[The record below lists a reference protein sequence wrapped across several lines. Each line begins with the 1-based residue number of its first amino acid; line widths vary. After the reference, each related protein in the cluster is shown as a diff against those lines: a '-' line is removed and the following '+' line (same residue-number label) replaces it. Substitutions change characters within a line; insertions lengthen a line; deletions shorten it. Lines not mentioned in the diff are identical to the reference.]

1 MAVYFDFL
9 YPNAVWHDL
18 WGTIQG
24 LLKTL
29 LSYTDR
35 FLHMY
40 MAGRGG
46 GVGPNA
52 YSYSGSKRKTINIF
66 AAVLYRPARFRV
78 IMTYNNAQ

>member
-1 MAVYFDFL
+1 
-9 YPNAVWHDL
+9 
-18 WGTIQG
+18 
-24 LLKTL
+24 
-29 LSYTDR
+29 
-35 FLHMY
+35 MY